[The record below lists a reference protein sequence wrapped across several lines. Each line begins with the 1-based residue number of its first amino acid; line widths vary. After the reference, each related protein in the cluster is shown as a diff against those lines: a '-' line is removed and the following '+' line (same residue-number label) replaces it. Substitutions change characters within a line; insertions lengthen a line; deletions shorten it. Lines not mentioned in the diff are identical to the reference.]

1 VIDAE
6 GYDGE
11 PVSNVTFE
19 EKTTERYSTDI
30 QELNT
35 QLDKLAEYQ
44 QEIQEDRDALIE
56 EEATGGGWGRLL
68 RRRRAPARSP
78 PFSALSESRT
88 RSSDRRVAEDGQP
101 VRAVSVDHQLRT
113 RADPQNRL
121 RDRRRRIVMVA
132 PRLRPDRAS
141 PWVGSSRRSGR
152 SFRGSE
158 MRRIL
163 IFVLR

>member
-1 VIDAE
+1 MYDRTTDSGETEGDVYQLESQFKVIDAE

-68 RRRRAPARSP
+68 RRRC
-78 PFSALSESRT
+78 E
-88 RSSDRRVAEDGQP
+88 RR
-101 VRAVSVDHQLRT
+101 
-113 RADPQNRL
+113 
-121 RDRRRRIVMVA
+121 RDRRR
-132 PRLRPDRAS
+132 
-141 PWVGSSRRSGR
+141 SRRCRNRVRAFGQE
-152 SFRGSE
+152 GS
-158 MRRIL
+158 
-163 IFVLR
+163 

>member
-1 VIDAE
+1 MTHRLSRPGLVDVRPNHGLGREKGTCINLKSQFKVIDAE
-6 GYDGE
+6 GYDDGE

-68 RRRRAPARSP
+68 RRRC
-78 PFSALSESRT
+78 E
-88 RSSDRRVAEDGQP
+88 RR
-101 VRAVSVDHQLRT
+101 
-113 RADPQNRL
+113 
-121 RDRRRRIVMVA
+121 RDRRR
-132 PRLRPDRAS
+132 
-141 PWVGSSRRSGR
+141 SRRCR
-152 SFRGSE
+152 NRV
-158 MRRIL
+158 RA
-163 IFVLR
+163 LRTGG